1 MAKVL
6 RESMTPL
13 DAPDRSR
20 ILRARDTTP
29 LKGGPSFSL
38 AHRLERLAWLIC
50 WTLLARWT
58 PPMLSHWRIRLL
70 KLFGAEVGEGAAIA
84 ASAVV
89 WYPRNLRLG
98 ADATIGPGANCYSMA
113 MISIG
118 PRTIISQRAHL
129 CAGSHDV
136 ADPDFQLIARPIT
149 IGADVWIAAE
159 AFVGPGVQVGDGAV
173 LGARACAFSALKP
186 WTIYRGNPAAIV
198 RSRVWRR
205 RGEDLSAVMIPLR
218 KN

>member
-6 RESMTPL
+6 REYGAPL
-13 DAPDRSR
+13 DPPDRSR
-20 ILRARDTTP
+20 ILNARDTTP
-29 LKGGPSFSL
+29 LTGGPSFPL
-38 AHRLERLAWLIC
+38 ANRLERFAWQVC

-58 PPMLSHWRIRLL
+58 PPMFSPWRILLL
-70 KLFGAEVGEGAAIA
+70 KAFGAQVGKGAAIA

-89 WYPRNLRLG
+89 WYPRHLRLG
-98 ADATIGPGANCYSMA
+98 ANATLGPGVNCYSMA

-118 PRTIISQRAHL
+118 ARTIISQRAHL

-173 LGARACAFSALKP
+173 LGARGSAFTALQP
-186 WTIYRGNPAAIV
+186 WTIYRGNPAAII
-198 RSRVWRR
+198 RPRALRQRCEAS
-205 RGEDLSAVMIPLR
+205 SAMMIPRR
-218 KN
+218 KS

>member
-6 RESMTPL
+6 RENLTPL
-13 DAPDRSR
+13 AAPDRSK
-20 ILRARDTTP
+20 ILDARDTTP
-29 LKGGPSFSL
+29 LTGGPSFSL
-38 AHRLERLAWLIC
+38 ANRLERLAWQLC

-58 PPMLSHWRIRLL
+58 PPMFSPWRILLL
-70 KLFGAEVGEGAAIA
+70 KAFGAQVEQGAAIA
-84 ASAVV
+84 ADVDI
-89 WYPRNLRLG
+89 WYPRHLRLG
-98 ADATIGPGANCYSMA
+98 AHATIGPGVNCYCMA

-159 AFVGPGVQVGDGAV
+159 AFVGPGVQVDDGAV
-173 LGARACAFSALKP
+173 LGARGCAFAALDP
-186 WTIYRGNPAAIV
+186 WTIYRGNPAVAV
-198 RSRVWRR
+198 RPRVWRPR
-205 RGEDLSAVMIPLR
+205 SDGRPAAMIPLR
-218 KN
+218 KD